1 MTGFRLAFALL
12 RIPRLFISLLF
23 FPLLLSIALMIAQ
36 LIGTRV
42 MLNQVTRTPEEMK
55 NQVKVF
61 QQNSLLRK
69 LIYGSGAPLEE
80 IEVCRWERFLN
91 EDGTSIDLPPE
102 RAECMPDRL
111 DIALHVAE
119 PRQYNPEKYIE
130 LFRGN
135 FERLHICYSDCRPD
149 LVLYPELKAP
159 RIEVHSLVA
168 LLLINQLLFDSPVQ
182 EESIEVFEK
191 RYEFL
196 SLLGTQFFFARG
208 YKDPV
213 QLSNISYE
221 VSLLISI
228 SSIIIIGLWL
238 AVKAHR
244 KVIDYFAKSGALLPM
259 VAAMGKGEF
268 YGAIWII
275 TLVRVFIFLLATIPS
290 TYLLF
295 SSIGEVDQWGGIFQ
309 KDMGHMVLW
318 IIALTGTFSL
328 AALVSSLAD
337 LKHRVNIFAFV
348 YRYLPLLMAAVGGLF
363 WAISFFFGEAGV
375 LIRHS
380 LASLPIV
387 GIVPVIVAPIFQ
399 PPLDILALNAL
410 LTLGL
415 IVLLLRANTRW
426 FAAHLE
432 AL

>member
-23 FPLLLSIALMIAQ
+23 FPLLLSIVLMIAQ

-42 MLNQVTRTPEEMK
+42 MLNQVTRTPTEMK
-55 NQVKVF
+55 NQMEMF

-69 LIYGSGAPLEE
+69 LIYGSGAPLQE
-80 IEVCRWERFLN
+80 IEVCRWERFLD
-91 EDGTSIDLPPE
+91 EDGINIDLPPE

-111 DIALHVAE
+111 DIALHVAN
-119 PRQYNPEKYIE
+119 PAHFNPEKYVE

-168 LLLINQLLFDSPVQ
+168 LLLINHLLFDSPVQ

-244 KVIDYFAKSGALLPM
+244 KVLDYFAKSGALLPM

-275 TLVRVFIFLLATIPS
+275 TFVRVFIFLIATIPS
-290 TYLLF
+290 TYILF
-295 SSIGEVDQWGGIFQ
+295 SSIGEADQWGGMFQ
-309 KDMGHMVLW
+309 KDLGHITLW
-318 IIALTGTFSL
+318 ILALTGTFSL

-337 LKHRVNIFAFV
+337 LKHRIYVFAFT
-348 YRYLPLLMAAVGGLF
+348 YRYLPLLIAATGGFF
-363 WAISFFFGEAGV
+363 WALSFLFGDAGV
-375 LIRHS
+375 MIRHT

-387 GIVPVIVAPIFQ
+387 GIVPIIIAPIFQ
-399 PPLDILALNAL
+399 PPLDILTINVL